1 MEERLSDTIAA
12 IGTPVGDSAIGVVRI
27 SGPGCRNIVTRLF
40 RRARGVDELQSHRLT
55 LGRIVDPETGNDVDE
70 VLVAFMRAPATY
82 TREDV
87 LEIQCHG
94 GAAAVNRVL
103 ELALES
109 GARPAEPGEFTKRAF
124 LNGRIDLTQAEAVID
139 VIRSRSSASLDL
151 NARLLGGA
159 LKREIDAMREKVTGL
174 LAQVE
179 IAIDFPEE
187 DVDIVPPH
195 EALGLIE
202 QDLIPSI
209 RSLLDTFDAGRLYR
223 EGVSIA
229 IVGKPNVGKSSLLNR
244 LLSEKRAIVTPHPGT
259 TRDFIEADVT
269 LDGLPIRLI
278 DTAGLRETDDEIE
291 RVSLDVTRERLER
304 ADLALWALDLNA
316 GPDELDDAVFSLLR
330 DKAAVAAANKVDLCP
345 EASLEP
351 LRKRYPAISFMA
363 VSALHGQGIDEL
375 KKAMRELALNR
386 DPEALSGPV
395 ITRLRHKR
403 ALQRLQEHLELAA
416 ANIREGM
423 LLDRLSVDLRDALDD
438 LGEIVG
444 LVTTEDILSRIFSE
458 FCIGK

>member
-1 MEERLSDTIAA
+1 
-12 IGTPVGDSAIGVVRI
+12 
-27 SGPGCRNIVTRLF
+27 
-40 RRARGVDELQSHRLT
+40 
-55 LGRIVDPETGNDVDE
+55 
-70 VLVAFMRAPATY
+70 MR
-82 TREDV
+82 D
-87 LEIQCHG
+87 
-94 GAAAVNRVL
+94 
-103 ELALES
+103 
-109 GARPAEPGEFTKRAF
+109 
-124 LNGRIDLTQAEAVID
+124 
-139 VIRSRSSASLDL
+139 
-151 NARLLGGA
+151 
-159 LKREIDAMREKVTGL
+159 KVTGL

-195 EALGLIE
+195 EALDLIE

-209 RSLLDTFDAGRLYR
+209 RSLLDTFEAGRLYR

-278 DTAGLRETDDEIE
+278 DTAGLRETEDEIE
-291 RVSLDVTRERLER
+291 RISLDVTRERLER

-330 DKAAVAAANKVDLCP
+330 DKTAVAAANKADLCP
-345 EASLEP
+345 NAPLEP
-351 LRKRYPAISFMA
+351 LRERYPGVPLMA
-363 VSALHGQGIDEL
+363 VSALHGQGIEEL
-375 KKAMRELALNR
+375 KKAMRELALKR
-386 DPEALSGPV
+386 DPDALNGPV
-395 ITRLRHKR
+395 ITRIRHKR
-403 ALQRLQEHLELAA
+403 ALQRLQEHLEMAA
-416 ANIREGM
+416 CNIRGGM